1 MYIAGG
7 EGVSTT
13 DAAGCSGL
21 VFIKLRS
28 RACQQS
34 KNGNVVIPLRC
45 IFVNLPQYILCCSL
59 DYFSLFSRGSTWT
72 APIDVF
78 FLDC

>member
-1 MYIAGG
+1 VYIAGG

-34 KNGNVVIPLRC
+34 KNGNVDSFKVYFCKSTAIHSVLLFRLLLFVLTRFYLDSSYRC
-45 IFVNLPQYILCCSL
+45 V
-59 DYFSLFSRGSTWT
+59 FS
-72 APIDVF
+72 
-78 FLDC
+78 